1 MMEEETVRRYVHAV
15 SNKLICSKTTRSK
28 LLGGLQQELSAYS
41 ALSYDELC
49 AEVGSPEQT
58 AEQLMESIDETEIA
72 ASKRNRRV
80 IVTLVMGILI
90 VLLLL
95 LTAYY
100 IHAQQVVYGD
110 FHLTRNNTESNE
122 QIVSDGMLES

>member
-1 MMEEETVRRYVHAV
+1 MMEEKTVRRYVHAV
-15 SNKLICSKTTRSK
+15 SLKLICSKATRSK

-58 AEQLMESIDETEIA
+58 AKQLMESIDETEIA
-72 ASKRNRRV
+72 VSKRNRRF